1 MAKEI
6 ERKYLIRRP
15 SMALLKKLGAEMKI
29 HITQTY
35 LTPKDGWER
44 RIRENLTQS
53 ELYFTYTEKSAIND
67 MTREENEKKIEPLEY
82 YQLMKEK
89 DPECMTIKKVRYV
102 FEYRKHV
109 FEIDFYNCD
118 PKHAIMEVELNDEK
132 EQVILPPVEYIHN
145 VTGNKNYSNYAIAKN
160 KTIPL
165 S

>member
-89 DPECMTIKKVRYV
+89 DPECT
-102 FEYRKHV
+102 
-109 FEIDFYNCD
+109 
-118 PKHAIMEVELNDEK
+118 
-132 EQVILPPVEYIHN
+132 
-145 VTGNKNYSNYAIAKN
+145 
-160 KTIPL
+160 
-165 S
+165 